1 MRIATDINGALID
14 VPECGMRRRFGQPA
28 PIGSPT
34 LPTAVDVL
42 GALDTQHDSAL
53 ADYDPFDFTSF
64 GLRNRL
70 ERPPHCS

>member
-1 MRIATDINGALID
+1 MSPSAACAAASASPPRS
-14 VPECGMRRRFGQPA
+14 A
-28 PIGSPT
+28 PP